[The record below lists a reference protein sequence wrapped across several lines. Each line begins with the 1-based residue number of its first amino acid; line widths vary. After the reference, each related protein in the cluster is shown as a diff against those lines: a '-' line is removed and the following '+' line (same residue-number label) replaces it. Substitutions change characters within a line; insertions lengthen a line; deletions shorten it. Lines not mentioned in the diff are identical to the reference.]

1 MPSQNGSIYTWR
13 QDMRTFFCSWLIAG
27 ALMPGLAAAADAA
40 ANFPSRQIRFVVDFP
55 PGGTVDTL
63 ARIIAQKL
71 DEKWKQPVIVEN
83 RPGAGGNIGAAFV
96 YEAPADGYTL
106 LVSPPGPLSIN
117 EYLYKDMPFDPA
129 RFSPIAL
136 LAVIPNAITARA
148 DLPANS
154 VKELIAYAKAHPG
167 KVSYASQGNGS
178 TSHLSG
184 QLLASMS
191 GSSLVHVPYRG
202 EGPALNDL
210 LGGRV
215 DLFVGNISAVLKFQ
229 ETGKIKIL
237 AVASNQRSAMAPSIP
252 TSSEAGLPG
261 FLASAWFAV
270 AAPPG
275 TPAPIV
281 EKLNAAVLEVLK
293 MPDVQ
298 QKFLAQGA
306 EVAASSIADT
316 TSFFQAERV
325 RWKKVIVDAGVTL
338 D

>member
-1 MPSQNGSIYTWR
+1 
-13 QDMRTFFCSWLIAG
+13 MRAFFCSLLVAG
-27 ALMPGLAAAADAA
+27 ALTPGLATAADAVA
-40 ANFPSRQIRFVVDFP
+40 DFPNRQIRVVVDFP

-63 ARIIAQKL
+63 ARIVAQKL

-83 RPGAGGNIGAAFV
+83 RPGAGGNIGAAAV

-117 EYLYKDMPFDPA
+117 EYLYKEMSFDPA
-129 RFSPIAL
+129 KFSPVAL
-136 LAVIPNAITARA
+136 LAIIPNAITARA

-154 VKELIAYAKAHPG
+154 VKELIAYAKANPG

-184 QLLASMS
+184 QLLASM
-191 GSSLVHVPYRG
+191 GGVSLVHVPYRG

-237 AVASNQRSAMAPSIP
+237 AVASNQRSAMAPNIQ
-252 TSSEAGLPG
+252 TSAEAGLPD

-281 EKLNAAVLEVLK
+281 EKLNAAIRDALK
-293 MPDVQ
+293 MPDVR

-306 EVAASSIADT
+306 EVATSSIAET
-316 TSFFQAERV
+316 ASFFQAERV